1 MNYPGTSSFTHSVKG
16 KVVIAFLVG
25 CIALGLA
32 WVVSRT
38 AFRSMLHTVQRLSE
52 PNEKLRIVNNLFRGI
67 TQLDQSQ
74 KRQALLQKNSS
85 DKEFL
90 KGSKSL
96 RAALDSL
103 SVQYP
108 DNPLQKMRIDS
119 MRRLLDERDKLFLN
133 YLKVRQG
140 LINNSNFSKQIQ
152 TLSELILTSAPLKD
166 STVVTTEQK
175 TTTTF
180 TYPEDSGNAIVSNS
194 NDAPMEKLPE
204 VRSGFLARIFGGK
217 KKPDPPPPAQA
228 ESVRKAVQAPTKM
241 VKEEVNIKID
251 TLALAKQD
259 SIMFE
264 VEKAMQDLEKE
275 RRQQSN
281 IFVNREIQLANASN
295 ILTSQMLAILQEVE
309 KEVVKQ
315 EEQNNLEARDVVNTS
330 VVRIS
335 IIMLLFLLIMA
346 VLVYL
351 ILTDIARSNAYR
363 RDLEIA
369 KDEAEYHAAAKQRF
383 LSNMSH
389 EIRTPLQSIIGYA
402 DLMRHQERP
411 LKKHIDAI
419 FHSSEHLLHIVN
431 EVLDYSRIISG
442 KFIFE
447 QRAFD
452 VRQLLEEVMAVMRP
466 QAEKKLLNMRLRD
479 QISGTGYLT
488 GDPFRLKQVLYNL
501 LGNAIKF
508 TDSGL
513 VTLSVADEAQGDN
526 TLVTFTVADTGKGIS
541 AKDIIRVFNQ
551 FEQAEGPS
559 SNSAGTGLGLSI
571 VKVLTE
577 SQGGKIEVVSEPGQ
591 GSTFIVQLPFVAA
604 EEPEPLPSYELDHL
618 PGSFKGKIWV
628 VDDDAFILQLCSSIF
643 EKHRITHTSF
653 LEPQDV
659 LDTPWDDDVTLI
671 LADMRMPGINGAELC
686 RQLRKKIPAHVKIY
700 ALTAQALPEEREA
713 VVQQGFDGL
722 LMKPFREEEL
732 LALLY
737 EQYVPTGSD
746 EDADTDDVE
755 INISALEKM
764 TFGDAEQIKKI
775 LERFVTDSGN
785 DIELLC
791 SAAESTNTEQ
801 TLLLLHRMAG
811 RTAQVGAGEL
821 AAQLR
826 MLEIAMQQKSI
837 QPTDAKTEIDM
848 IVTALRGL
856 LDKVSNTI
864 IPQYDTS
871 PSFYKASYDQY

>member
-1 MNYPGTSSFTHSVKG
+1 MNYPGTSSFTRSVKG

-38 AFRSMLHTVQRLSE
+38 AFRSMMHTVQKLSE

-74 KRQALLQKNSS
+74 KRQALLRKNNSYKS
-85 DKEFL
+85 FL
-90 KGSKSL
+90 QGSKPL
-96 RAALDSL
+96 RLALDSL
-103 SVQYP
+103 ELQYP
-108 DNPLQKMRIDS
+108 DNPLQLQRIDS
-119 MRRLLDERDKLFLN
+119 MRRLLVERDKLFGN

-140 LINNSNFSKQIQ
+140 LVNNSNFSKQIQ
-152 TLSELILTSAPLKD
+152 TLSELILTSAPEKD

-175 TTTTF
+175 TTTIF
-180 TYPEDSGNAIVSNS
+180 TYPTDSGSTATPQQEASS
-194 NDAPMEKLPE
+194 APQVK
-204 VRSGFLARIFGGK
+204 SGFFARVFGK
-217 KKPDPPPPAQA
+217 KKPDPPPPAQP
-228 ESVRKAVQAPTKM
+228 ESIKAVQAPTKM
-241 VKEEVNIKID
+241 VKEEMNIKVD

-259 SIMFE
+259 SIMLE
-264 VEKAMQDLEKE
+264 VEKAIQDLDKE
-275 RRQQSN
+275 RRQQSSS
-281 IFVNREIQLANASN
+281 FVDREIALANASN
-295 ILTSQMLAILQEVE
+295 ILTSQMLSILQEVE

-315 EEQNNLEARDVVNTS
+315 EELNNMQARSVVNTS

-351 ILTDIARSNAYR
+351 ILTDIAKSNAYR
-363 RDLEIA
+363 RELEVA
-369 KDEAEYHAAAKQRF
+369 KEEAEYHAAAKQRF

-452 VRQLLEEVMAVMRP
+452 IRQLLEEVMSVMRP
-466 QAEKKLLNMRLRD
+466 QAEKKLLNLRLLD
-479 QISGTGYLT
+479 QITGTGYVT

-501 LGNAIKF
+501 MGNAIKF
-508 TDSGL
+508 TDSGM
-513 VTLSVADEAQGDN
+513 VTLSVADEVQTDKA
-526 TLVTFTVADTGKGIS
+526 LVIFTVADTGKGIS
-541 AKDIIRVFNQ
+541 PEDIIRVFNQ

-559 SNSAGTGLGLSI
+559 SNNAGTGLGLSI
-571 VKVLTE
+571 VKALAE
-577 SQGGKIEVVSEPGQ
+577 GQGGIIEVVSEPGQ
-591 GSTFIVQLPFVAA
+591 GSTFIVRLPLAIA
-604 EEPEPLPSYELDHL
+604 DEPEPLPSYELDHL
-618 PGSFKGKIWV
+618 PGSFKGRIWV

-643 EKHRITHTSF
+643 EKHGITHTSF
-653 LEPQDV
+653 LEPEVV
-659 LDTPWDDDVTLI
+659 LATPWDDEVTLI
-671 LADMRMPGINGAELC
+671 LADMRMPGMNGSQLC
-686 RQLRKKIPAHVKIY
+686 RELRKKIPAHVKIY

-732 LALLY
+732 LGLLY
-737 EQYVPTGSD
+737 EQYVPPVGS
-746 EDADTDDVE
+746 EEESVETDDVE
-755 INISALEKM
+755 INIAALEKM
-764 TFGDAEQIKKI
+764 TFGDEAQIRKI
-775 LERFVTDSGN
+775 LERFVTDSGH
-785 DIELLC
+785 DLELLC
-791 SAAESTNTEQ
+791 TATRDADTEQ
-801 TLLLLHRMAG
+801 VLLLLHRMAG

-826 MLEIAMQQKSI
+826 MLEIALQQHSI
-837 QPTDAKTEIDM
+837 QPAEAKVEIDM
-848 IVTALRGL
+848 ITESLRAL
-856 LDKVSNTI
+856 LDKVSTTI
-864 IPQYDTS
+864 IPQFDTS

>member
-1 MNYPGTSSFTHSVKG
+1 MNYPGTSSFTRSVKG

-38 AFRSMLHTVQRLSE
+38 AFRSMMHTVQRLSE

-74 KRQALLQKNSS
+74 KRQALLRKNKSYK
-85 DKEFL
+85 DFL
-90 KGSKSL
+90 QGSKPL
-96 RAALDSL
+96 RLALDSL
-103 SVQYP
+103 ELQYP
-108 DNPLQKMRIDS
+108 DNPLQLQRIDS
-119 MRRLLDERDKLFLN
+119 MRRLLIERDKLFGN

-140 LINNSNFSKQIQ
+140 LVNNSNFSKQIQ
-152 TLSELILTSAPLKD
+152 TLSELILTSAPEKD

-175 TTTTF
+175 TTTIF
-180 TYPEDSGNAIVSNS
+180 TYPTDSGSTATPQQEASS
-194 NDAPMEKLPE
+194 APQVK
-204 VRSGFLARIFGGK
+204 SGFFARVFGK
-217 KKPDPPPPAQA
+217 KKPDPPPPAQP
-228 ESVRKAVQAPTKM
+228 ESIKAVQAPTKM
-241 VKEEVNIKID
+241 VKEEMNIKVD

-259 SIMFE
+259 SIMLE
-264 VEKAMQDLEKE
+264 VEKAIQDLDKE
-275 RRQQSN
+275 RRQQSSS
-281 IFVNREIQLANASN
+281 FVNREIALANASN
-295 ILTSQMLAILQEVE
+295 ILTSQMLSILQEVE

-315 EEQNNLEARDVVNTS
+315 EEQNNLQARSVVNTS

-351 ILTDIARSNAYR
+351 ILTDIAKSNAYR
-363 RDLEIA
+363 RELEVA
-369 KDEAEYHAAAKQRF
+369 KEEAEYHAAAKQRF

-452 VRQLLEEVMAVMRP
+452 IRQLLEEVMSVMRP
-466 QAEKKLLNMRLRD
+466 QAEKKLLNLRLLD
-479 QISGTGYLT
+479 QVTGTGYVT

-501 LGNAIKF
+501 MGNAIKF
-508 TDSGL
+508 TDGGM
-513 VTLSVADEAQGDN
+513 VTLSVADEVQGDKA
-526 TLVTFTVADTGKGIS
+526 LVIFTVADTGKGIS
-541 AKDIIRVFNQ
+541 PEDIIRVFNQ

-559 SNSAGTGLGLSI
+559 SNNAGTGLGLSI
-571 VKVLTE
+571 VKALAE
-577 SQGGKIEVVSEPGQ
+577 GQGGTIEVVSEPGQ
-591 GSTFIVQLPFVAA
+591 GSTFIVQLPLAVAD
-604 EEPEPLPSYELDHL
+604 EPEPLPSYELDHL
-618 PGSFKGKIWV
+618 PGSFKGRIWV

-643 EKHRITHTSF
+643 EKHGITHTSF
-653 LEPQDV
+653 LEPEAV
-659 LDTPWDDDVTLI
+659 LATPWDDEVTLI
-671 LADMRMPGINGAELC
+671 LADMRMPGMNGSQLC
-686 RQLRKKIPAHVKIY
+686 RELRKKIPAHVKIY

-732 LALLY
+732 LGLLY
-737 EQYVPTGSD
+737 EQYVPPVGREEESV
-746 EDADTDDVE
+746 ETDDVE
-755 INISALEKM
+755 INTAALEKM
-764 TFGDAEQIKKI
+764 TFGDKAQIKKI
-775 LERFVTDSGN
+775 LERFVTDSGH
-785 DIELLC
+785 DLELLC
-791 SAAESTNTEQ
+791 TATRDADTEQ
-801 TLLLLHRMAG
+801 VLLLLHRMAG

-826 MLEIAMQQKSI
+826 MLEIALQQHSI
-837 QPTDAKTEIDM
+837 EPAEAKVEIDM
-848 IVTALRGL
+848 ITESLRAL
-856 LDKVSNTI
+856 LDKVSTTI
-864 IPQYDTS
+864 IPQFHTS